1 MLYNVTPKE
10 ASKITGLSVH
20 TLSTRRC
27 IGDKRLSWV
36 KRDNRIFYAREELEA
51 YAASGVLY
59 A

>member
-1 MLYNVTPKE
+1 MLYNVKSKE
-10 ASKITGLSVH
+10 ASEITGLSVH
-20 TLSTRRC
+20 TLSTRRS

-51 YAASGVLY
+51 YAKSGALY